1 VADWIRPAISPF
13 NPPEKEHTPEYYDTE
28 FRCLQYA
35 LFVCCFFQV
44 AGAFAFMVMSW
55 YVIED
60 KNKADLIIAE
70 NTEDNEPIVVNEE
83 IEGHE
88 DD

>member
-1 VADWIRPAISPF
+1 
-13 NPPEKEHTPEYYDTE
+13 
-28 FRCLQYA
+28 
-35 LFVCCFFQV
+35 
-44 AGAFAFMVMSW
+44 MVMSW

-83 IEGHE
+83 IEGQENH
-88 DD
+88 